1 MTLSADTPTVLLTD
15 YAWPDDSVE
24 RQIIESAGFRLISGP
39 AKPSSAEQIEALV
52 KEHQPS
58 AILTCWAPVSA
69 QAISASDPL
78 KIVARLGV
86 GLDNI
91 AVEAATQRGLWVTNV
106 PDYCVEE
113 VSDHAV
119 GFAIAWTRG
128 LVHFDREVKAG
139 SWNPAGAKLRRLRNL
154 TCGIV
159 GYGRIGRRTAQKL
172 AAFNT
177 RVLAYDPY
185 PSKDESQVEFMDLDQ
200 LLSQSDIVIVHAPLV
215 EGTHH
220 LINRARLATLK
231 QGALLINVS
240 RGGVVDTDAALE
252 ALESG
257 HLDAVGFDVLE
268 SEPQVPAALLAH
280 PGVMLTPH
288 VAFSSDASLLELRR
302 RASEE
307 VVRVLKGEAPEQARN
322 KPKA

>member
-1 MTLSADTPTVLLTD
+1 MTLTADIPTVLLTD

-24 RQIIESAGFRLISGP
+24 RQIIESAGFKLVSGP

-58 AILTCWAPVSA
+58 AVLTCWAPVSA
-69 QAISASDPL
+69 QAIAASDAL

-91 AVEAATQRGLWVTNV
+91 AVDAATQRGLWVTNV

-128 LVHFDREVKAG
+128 LVLFDREVKAG
-139 SWNPAGAKLRRLRNL
+139 SWNPAGAKLRRLGNL

-172 AAFNT
+172 SAFNT

-185 PSKDESQVEFMDLDQ
+185 PAKDESQVEFMDLDA

-220 LINRARLATLK
+220 LINRARLAKVK

-240 RGGVVDTDAALE
+240 RGGVVDTDAVLE

-257 HLDAVGFDVLE
+257 QLDAVGLDVLE

-322 KPKA
+322 KPHA